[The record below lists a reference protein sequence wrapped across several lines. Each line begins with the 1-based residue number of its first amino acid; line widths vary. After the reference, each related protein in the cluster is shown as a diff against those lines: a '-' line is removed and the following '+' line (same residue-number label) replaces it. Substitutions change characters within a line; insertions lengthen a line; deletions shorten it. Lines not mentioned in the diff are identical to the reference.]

1 MAGSTRKLE
10 LEIFSQNPNNKIY
23 KHMADLALIK
33 KLREATG
40 CGISDCNKALAENG
54 DDFDKSVDWLRKK
67 GLSSAVKKSGRVTSE
82 GAVAVA
88 IEGTKGAIVEVNS
101 ETDFVARNQ
110 KFQDF
115 TAAVAKMAL
124 NFDDVEKLKAA
135 TYTGASHTVDEEA
148 KNLIGVIGENINV
161 RRIGNLSVSKG
172 AVVSYVHN
180 AISANIGK
188 IAVLVAL
195 ESVATKEKLEDL
207 GKQISMHVA
216 AAKPEFLSV
225 ELVDA
230 AKLARETEI
239 LKDQARA
246 SGKPE
251 SIIDKMIEGRIRK
264 YYEEVVLLE
273 QLFVMD
279 DKMKIKDLLASFSK
293 ENGETKLKG
302 FKLFILGEGIE
313 KKENDFAAEVASM
326 TR

>member
-1 MAGSTRKLE
+1 
-10 LEIFSQNPNNKIY
+10 
-23 KHMADLALIK
+23 MADLALIK

-40 CGISDCNKALAENG
+40 CGIADCNKALAENG
-54 DDFDKSVDWLRKK
+54 DDFEKSVDWLRKK
-67 GLSSAVKKSGRVTSE
+67 GLSAAVKKSGRITSE

-88 IEGTKGAIVEVNS
+88 VNGNKAVVVEVNS

-115 TAAVAKMAL
+115 VAAIAQQS
-124 NFDDVEKLKAA
+124 FGCGDDVEKLKANKFSG
-135 TYTGASHTVDEEA
+135 TSHSVDEEL
-148 KNLIGVIGENINV
+148 KNQIGVIGENINI
-161 RRIGNLSVSKG
+161 RRIANLEVSNG
-172 AVVSYVHN
+172 LVVSYVHN
-180 AISANIGK
+180 ATAPNMGK
-188 IAVLVAL
+188 IAVLVAF
-195 ESVATKEKLEDL
+195 ESKADKGKLEEI
-207 GKQISMHVA
+207 GKQVAMHIA
-216 AAKPEFLSV
+216 AAKPDALSIESV
-225 ELVDA
+225 EPS
-230 AKLARETEI
+230 KLQREVEV

-279 DKMKIKDLLASFSK
+279 DKVKIKDLIANFGK
-293 ENGETKLKG
+293 ENGETKLSA

-326 TR
+326 TKN

>member
-1 MAGSTRKLE
+1 
-10 LEIFSQNPNNKIY
+10 
-23 KHMADLALIK
+23 MADLSLIK
-33 KLREATG
+33 KLRETTG

-54 DDFDKSVDWLRKK
+54 DDFEKSVDWLRKK
-67 GLSSAVKKSGRVTSE
+67 GLSSASKKTGRVTSE
-82 GAVAVA
+82 GAVAVFIDGDKA
-88 IEGTKGAIVEVNS
+88 SIIEVNS

-115 TAAVAKMAL
+115 VAALAKESLA
-124 NFDDVEKLKAA
+124 FGDDIAKFQAA
-135 TYTGASHTVDEEA
+135 KDEEV
-148 KNLIGVIGENINV
+148 KGQIGVIGENINI
-161 RRIGNLSVSKG
+161 RRISSLAVSSG
-172 AVVSYVHN
+172 SIVSYVHN
-180 AISANIGK
+180 VIAPNMGK

-195 ESVATKEKLEDL
+195 ESSASKEKLAEF
-207 GKQISMHVA
+207 GKQIAMHIA
-216 AAKPEFLSV
+216 AAKPEALSIAS
-225 ELVDA
+225 VDPA
-230 AKLARETEI
+230 RLSRETEV

-273 QLFVMD
+273 QVFVMD
-279 DKMKIKDLLASFSK
+279 DKAKIKDLLANFSK
-293 ENGETKLKG
+293 ENSETKISA

>member
-1 MAGSTRKLE
+1 
-10 LEIFSQNPNNKIY
+10 
-23 KHMADLALIK
+23 MADLALIK

-40 CGISDCNKALAENG
+40 CGIADCNKALAENG
-54 DDFDKSVDWLRKK
+54 DDFEKSVDWLRKK

-82 GAVAVA
+82 GVVSVTIVGNKA
-88 IEGTKGAIVEVNS
+88 AIVEVNS

-115 TAAVAKMAL
+115 ASVVAKMAL
-124 NFDDVEKLKAA
+124 NFGDDVEKLKLAQFEG
-135 TYTGASHTVDEEA
+135 TSHSVDEEV
-148 KNLIGVIGENINV
+148 KNQIGVIGENINI
-161 RRIGNLSVSKG
+161 RRISNIEISNGLI
-172 AVVSYVHN
+172 VSYTHN
-180 AISANIGK
+180 SIAPNMGK
-188 IAVLVAL
+188 IGVLVAF
-195 ESVATKEKLEDL
+195 ESQAAKEKLEDI
-207 GKQISMHVA
+207 GKQIAMHIA
-216 AAKPEFLSV
+216 AAKPESLSID
-225 ELVDA
+225 LVDSS
-230 AKLARETEI
+230 KLSRETDI

-279 DKMKIKDLLASFSK
+279 DKMKIKDLVANFAK
-293 ENGETKLKG
+293 ENGETKISG

-326 TR
+326 TK